1 MCCSVLGVKAFP
13 FSAEIAV
20 TFTCTL
26 PQGLTIQ
33 VSLVQADEAD
43 E

>member
-1 MCCSVLGVKAFP
+1 MCWSVLGVKAFP
-13 FSAEIAV
+13 FSAETAV
-20 TFTCTL
+20 TFTWTL

-33 VSLVQADEAD
+33 MSLVQTDEAD